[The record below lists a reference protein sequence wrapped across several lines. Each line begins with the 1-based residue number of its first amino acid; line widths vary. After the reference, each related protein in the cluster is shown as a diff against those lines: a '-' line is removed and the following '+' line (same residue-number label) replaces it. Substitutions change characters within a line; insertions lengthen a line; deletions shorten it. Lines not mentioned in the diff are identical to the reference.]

1 MQFTEHELTLAVTGA
16 AKAMAGARRRR
27 ANPDEVWETLSKL
40 DRYHHL
46 EAARGQVVPVLLALP
61 DVTVH
66 DGSRATFSDAEVVAA
81 VEEALGDTGRGWR
94 RKATILT
101 RAALVKAALT
111 ELPLRQDP
119 HRMIVPDSL

>member
-46 EAARGQVVPVLLALP
+46 ELSLIHISEP
-61 DVTVH
+61 
-66 DGSRATFSDAEVVAA
+66 
-81 VEEALGDTGRGWR
+81 
-94 RKATILT
+94 T
-101 RAALVKAALT
+101 R
-111 ELPLRQDP
+111 PY
-119 HRMIVPDSL
+119 